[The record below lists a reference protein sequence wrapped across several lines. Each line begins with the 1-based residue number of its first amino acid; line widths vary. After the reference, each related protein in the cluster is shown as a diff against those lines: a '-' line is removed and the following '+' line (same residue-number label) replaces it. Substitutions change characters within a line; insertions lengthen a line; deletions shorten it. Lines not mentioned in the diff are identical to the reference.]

1 MLQDGTAYQDLGP
14 DHFERRAKE
23 VQAHRLVRRLAA
35 LGYAVEL
42 TPFEPAPA

>member
-1 MLQDGTAYQDLGP
+1 MLQDGTVYQDLGP

-23 VQAHRLVRRLAA
+23 VQAQRLVRRLAA

-42 TPFEPAPA
+42 TPFEPPPA